1 MTVSV
6 RRANL
11 ESDREELLDLLQTNL
26 PQLPH
31 AQYFDWL
38 YRNNPGGPA
47 LTWVATEA
55 GSRRLIG
62 MAAAFPR
69 RTYHLGSEGRCYVL
83 GDFCIVPE
91 YRSLG
96 LALTLQ
102 RTCLA
107 GLSEQGSRFALDFP
121 SDGMLAVYRRLRI
134 HPDKTM
140 IRYAKLLRADRKIA
154 EHVAVGAV
162 ADGLTVVANGI
173 LKLRDGRS
181 RRRTTW
187 TIAKEDGPCG
197 EEFTQAALRW
207 SLTTRNCAARTADF
221 LNWRYYQHPLWQFE
235 TLTARGEGKL
245 HGYLVQHPYREDYF
259 IDEVMGEDDPVRRD
273 LLLEAIAIARAREVQ
288 TLCAP
293 WLSSHSLPEL
303 LRDYGFRPRE
313 SHPVVLLSWPSDEG
327 GPGGDKQEW
336 YVSGGDWEH

>member
-6 RRANL
+6 RRANP
-11 ESDREELLDLLQTNL
+11 ESDRGELLDLLQANL

-38 YRNNPGGPA
+38 YRNNPEGLA
-47 LTWVATEA
+47 LTWVATDT
-55 GSRRLIG
+55 GGRRLIG
-62 MAAAFPR
+62 MASAFPR
-69 RTYHLGSEGRCYVL
+69 RTYHLGSEVPCYVL

-107 GLSEQGSRFALDFP
+107 GLSEQGARFALDFP
-121 SDGMLAVYRRLRI
+121 SDGMLAVYRRLGI
-134 HPDKTM
+134 QPDRTM
-140 IRYAKLLRADRKIA
+140 VRYAKMLRANRKIA
-154 EHVAVGAV
+154 EHVAGSVV
-162 ADGLTVVANGI
+162 AYGLTVVANGI
-173 LKLRDGRS
+173 LKLRDTRS

-197 EEFTQAALRW
+197 EEFTQTALEW

-221 LNWRYYQHPLWQFE
+221 LNWRYHQHPLWQFE
-235 TLTARGEGKL
+235 VLTARGEGKL
-245 HGYLVQHPYREDYF
+245 HGYLIQHPYRDDYF
-259 IDEVMGEDDPVRRD
+259 IDEVMGEDEAVRRD
-273 LLLEAIAIARAREVQ
+273 LLLEAIAIARARGVQ

-303 LRDYGFRPRE
+303 LRDYGFLPRE
-313 SHPVVLLSWPSDEG
+313 SHPVVLLSWLSGEG
-327 GPGGDKQEW
+327 GPAGDKQDW
-336 YVSGGDWEH
+336 YVSGGDGER